1 MKFKSHF
8 YFEEKDRVTEAEKAL
23 EPLPGSKITFFKN
36 GECLGTAFTD
46 VFAVSMN
53 RNVYV
58 NYQLSIYKSGLK
70 RVTLWHKIS
79 SIDFKYCNP

>member
-46 VFAVSMN
+46 VFAVSIN
-53 RNVYV
+53 YV
-58 NYQLSIYKSGLK
+58 NYKYQSTITSEQSDNHFGCLK
-70 RVTLWHKIS
+70 
-79 SIDFKYCNP
+79 